1 MQYIFTKKLKIVK
14 KVIDFHFILNILVV
28 STKRGVSMTE
38 FENGYGKLNALNRE
52 RFEAF
57 LRLLQSVDP
66 EKSPREVAL
75 ELIGADADLREA
87 EPPNDD
93 D

>member
-1 MQYIFTKKLKIVK
+1 
-14 KVIDFHFILNILVV
+14 
-28 STKRGVSMTE
+28 MTE

-57 LRLLQSVDP
+57 LRILQSVDP

-75 ELIGADADLREA
+75 ELIGADVESREA
-87 EPPNDD
+87 EPTNDD